1 MATEFFSI
9 TLVPGKAQVRIDTKV
24 DYEFSYV
31 LDSNTNLIHEN
42 EFYVDQGKNWFDI
55 VRFQDIPNFAISQ
68 KVKDL
73 FEENNI
79 TGWTCFPIIIKDYSD
94 KSYYGF
100 QILSKAG
107 KILNLE
113 KLSNYIDKYHEFD
126 ISAWNGSEIF
136 TLEETGITACTGKVK
151 ELCENAK
158 ITNIKFDRL

>member
-9 TLVPGKAQVRIDTKV
+9 TLVPGKAQVRIEAKA

-31 LDSNTNLIHEN
+31 LDSDTNLIYEN

-68 KVKDL
+68 KVKNL

-79 TGWTCFPIIIKDYSD
+79 TGWTCFPIVIQDHSD

-126 ISAWNGSEIF
+126 INTWNGSEIF
-136 TLEETGITACTGKVK
+136 TLEETGITACTSKVK